1 MPQPSPSRWTRSRS
15 SRNPLR
21 AALGLSLA
29 LALSLAG
36 CASGPEESAPVA
48 IALGLPL
55 EEVLAALRADGA
67 PGTRVRLEE
76 TRLLR
81 VDVAPYEVL
90 DEEQAR
96 DPGFAVALMA
106 GRTCGF
112 REGLSSS
119 EWERGSWFLFRGG
132 RLIAVDHDR
141 FGERCAITLLYEP
154 APKDEAATGRALTR
168 WITQR
173 YPGDLDDLDGR
184 ADRAE
189 AWIRVGRYEEARAV
203 IQALDNRI
211 AVLQDR
217 LRRAEKFEDDE
228 LAEFQEEH
236 DRLRSRRAIL
246 VQGLRNA
253 GILVG

>member
-1 MPQPSPSRWTRSRS
+1 MPPPHS
-15 SRNPLR
+15 SAGPP
-21 AALGLSLA
+21 ALTA
-29 LALSLAG
+29 FALSLAVVLALSG
-36 CASGPEESAPVA
+36 CAATPDEAAPTT

-55 EEVLAALRADGA
+55 EEVLASLDTKGA

-76 TRLLR
+76 TRFLR
-81 VDVAPYEVL
+81 VDVAPYAPL
-90 DEEQAR
+90 DEEEAR
-96 DPGFAVALMA
+96 DPGIAVALLA
-106 GRTCGF
+106 GRTCRF

-119 EWERGSWFLFRGG
+119 EWKRGSWFLFQGG

-141 FGERCAITLLYEP
+141 FGERCEITLLYEP
-154 APKDEAATGRALTR
+154 AAKDEAATGRALTR

-189 AWIRVGRYEEARAV
+189 AWIRVGRYDEARAV
-203 IQALDNRI
+203 IQALDHRI

-228 LAEFQEEH
+228 LAAFQEEH
-236 DRLRSRRAIL
+236 DHLRSRRAIL

-253 GILVG
+253 GRLVG